1 MSFCVLSFV
10 LCRIVATVSV
20 VTAGNAKVEDIQ
32 LQESIFDAP
41 MKEHAVYQVVCSQL
55 AARRR
60 GTASTKG
67 RSEVSGGGK
76 KPWKQKGTGNAR
88 SGTSRSPLWRGG
100 GIVFG
105 PKPRDYSFSVPKK
118 MRKAAMR
125 SVLTS
130 KVQESKL
137 IVVDRLAFEKPSTK
151 QMAGIVKTLINSGSP
166 SVAIALGD
174 WTEAA
179 WLSGRNLPKVRVLHA
194 ENLNVYVAL
203 QYDYLV
209 VDKAGLS
216 VIEGALTQ

>member
-1 MSFCVLSFV
+1 V

-20 VTAGNAKVEDIQ
+20 VTAANAKIEEIQ
-32 LQESIFDAP
+32 LQESIFESP
-41 MKEHAVYQVVCSQL
+41 IKEHAVYQVVRSQL

-67 RSEVSGGGK
+67 RSEVRGGGK
-76 KPWKQKGTGNAR
+76 KPWRQKGTGNAR
-88 SGTSRSPLWRGG
+88 SGTSRSPIWRGG

-118 MRKAAMR
+118 MRKTAMR

-137 IVVDRLAFEKPSTK
+137 VVVDQIAFEKPSTK
-151 QMAGIVKTLINSGSP
+151 RMAGIVKTLIGTESP

-174 WTEAA
+174 WTEAV

-194 ENLNVYVAL
+194 ENLNVYAAL
-203 QYDYLV
+203 QYDYLII
-209 VDKAGLS
+209 DKAGLS
-216 VIEGALTQ
+216 IIEGALAQ

>member
-1 MSFCVLSFV
+1 
-10 LCRIVATVSV
+10 VATVSV
-20 VTAGNAKVEDIQ
+20 LTAENARVEEIE
-32 LQESIFDAP
+32 LQDSIFDAP
-41 MKEHAVYQVVCSQL
+41 IKEHAVYQVVCSQL
-55 AARRR
+55 ASRRK
-60 GTASTKG
+60 GTSSTRG
-67 RSEVSGGGK
+67 RSEVRGGGK
-76 KPWKQKGTGNAR
+76 KPWRQKGTGNAR
-88 SGTSRSPLWRGG
+88 VGTTRSPLWRGG

-137 IVVDRLAFEKPSTK
+137 IVVDKLDFDAPSTK
-151 QMAGIVKTLINSGSP
+151 RMVSVLTGLLGDFS

-174 WTEAA
+174 WTESV
-179 WLSGRNLPKVRVLHA
+179 WKSGRNIPGVRVLHA

-203 QYDYLV
+203 QHDYLI

-216 VIEGALTQ
+216 IIEGALTQ

>member
-20 VTAGNAKVEDIQ
+20 VTAGNTKVEDIQ
-32 LQESIFDAP
+32 LQENIFDAP
-41 MKEHAVYQVVCSQL
+41 IKEHAVYQVVRSQL

-76 KPWKQKGTGNAR
+76 KPWRQKGTGNAR
-88 SGTSRSPLWRGG
+88 SGTSRSPIWRGG

-105 PKPRDYSFSVPKK
+105 PKPRDYSFSVPKT
-118 MRKAAMR
+118 MRKVAMR

-137 IVVDRLAFEKPSTK
+137 VVINQLAFEKPSTK
-151 QMAGIVKTLINSGSP
+151 QMAEIVKTLVGVGS

-194 ENLNVYVAL
+194 ENLNVYAAL
-203 QYDYLV
+203 QYDYLII
-209 VDKAGLS
+209 DKAGLS
-216 VIEGALTQ
+216 IIEGALA

>member
-1 MSFCVLSFV
+1 M
-10 LCRIVATVSV
+10 ATVSV
-20 VTAGNAKVEDIQ
+20 VTTNNSKVEDIE
-32 LQESIFDAP
+32 LQESVFNAP
-41 MKEHAVYQVVCSQL
+41 IKEQAVHQVVCSQL

-67 RSEVSGGGK
+67 RSEVRGGGK
-76 KPWKQKGTGNAR
+76 KPWRQKGTGNAR
-88 SGTSRSPLWRGG
+88 VGTIRSPLWKGG

-137 IVVDRLAFEKPSTK
+137 CVVDRFDFEKPSTK
-151 QMAGIVKTLINSGSP
+151 QMAGMLDAVLGEFS
-166 SVAIALGD
+166 SVAVALGD
-174 WTEAA
+174 WTDAA
-179 WLSGRNLPKVRVLHA
+179 WKSGRNIPGVRVLHA

-203 QYDYLV
+203 QHEYLI

-216 VIEGALTQ
+216 IIERALAQ

>member
-1 MSFCVLSFV
+1 MSFCILSFV

-20 VTAGNAKVEDIQ
+20 VTAENAKVEDVQ

-41 MKEHAVYQVVCSQL
+41 IKEHAVYQVVRSQL

-67 RSEVSGGGK
+67 RSEVRGGGK
-76 KPWKQKGTGNAR
+76 KPWRQKGTGNAR
-88 SGTSRSPLWRGG
+88 SGTSRSPIWRGG

-118 MRKAAMR
+118 MRKTAMR

-130 KVQESKL
+130 KMQESKL
-137 IVVDRLAFEKPSTK
+137 VVVDQIAFEKPSTK
-151 QMAGIVKTLINSGSP
+151 RMAGIVKTLIGTESP

-174 WTEAA
+174 WTEAV

-194 ENLNVYVAL
+194 ENLNVYAAL
-203 QYDYLV
+203 QYDYLII
-209 VDKAGLS
+209 DKAGLS
-216 VIEGALTQ
+216 IIEGALAQ